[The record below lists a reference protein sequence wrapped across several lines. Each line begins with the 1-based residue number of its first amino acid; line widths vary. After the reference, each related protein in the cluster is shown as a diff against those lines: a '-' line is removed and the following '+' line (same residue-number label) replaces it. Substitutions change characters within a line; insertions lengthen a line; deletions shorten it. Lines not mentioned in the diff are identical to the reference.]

1 MHPFLALPLSRVAF
15 LITFHN
21 YQLINRFWGRE
32 RFFFKLQPEVPSFIY
47 FRSLSFTSVFDIEIS
62 FPSLLFLF
70 SAKSFSDPI
79 VDFFSSKI
87 SG

>member
-32 RFFFKLQPEVPSFIY
+32 RVFLITARGPFFYLFSISSIY
-47 FRSLSFTSVFDIEIS
+47 FRIWYRDPFSFIIIPS
-62 FPSLLFLF
+62 FR
-70 SAKSFSDPI
+70 
-79 VDFFSSKI
+79 
-87 SG
+87 